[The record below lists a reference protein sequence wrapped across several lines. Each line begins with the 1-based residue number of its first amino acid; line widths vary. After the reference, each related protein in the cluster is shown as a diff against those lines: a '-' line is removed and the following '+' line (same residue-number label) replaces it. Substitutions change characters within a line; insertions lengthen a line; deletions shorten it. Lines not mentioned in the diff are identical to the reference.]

1 MINDDKHKLELL
13 PLDIDQK
20 ITFNLHGTLEG
31 SGPKH
36 SIDLKNKYSHYLGLK
51 RFAVCINIPA
61 ILFLSST
68 VQ

>member
-36 SIDLKNKYSHYLGLK
+36 SIDLKNTL
-51 RFAVCINIPA
+51 IMWD
-61 ILFLSST
+61 
-68 VQ
+68 